1 MRLILIGPPGA
12 GKGTQAQRL
21 VERLGVPHL
30 STGEMLRL
38 AISQGTPVGMYAKKF
53 IEAGQ
58 LVGDDTMVELVG
70 QRLDQEDCTSGC
82 LLDGFPRTVV
92 QAEKLD
98 EYLRQHGAPLDG
110 VIEMKVDEEELVRRM
125 IARGRSDDQPEV
137 IRERMATYQRQTAP
151 VSDYYRQRGLL
162 ESIDAMGTV
171 DEVSARISAALERL
185 KKRNG

>member
-21 VERLGVPHL
+21 IERLKVPHL
-30 STGEMLRL
+30 STGEMLRQ
-38 AISQGTPVGMYAKKF
+38 AIAQGTPVGSYAKKF
-53 IEAGQ
+53 IDAGQ

-70 QRLDQEDCTSGC
+70 QRLKEPDCAEGC

-98 EYLRQHGAPLDG
+98 EYLRQQNAPLDG
-110 VIEMKVDEEELVRRM
+110 VIEMQADEEELVRRM
-125 IARGRSDDQPEV
+125 IARGRSDDKPDV
-137 IRERMATYQRQTAP
+137 IRERMAAYQRQTAP

-162 ESIDAMGTV
+162 ETIDALGTI
-171 DEVSARISAALERL
+171 DEVSARMFAALERI
-185 KKRNG
+185 KNCRG

>member
-21 VERLGVPHL
+21 VEQLGVPHL
-30 STGEMLRL
+30 STGEMLRQ

-53 IEAGQ
+53 IDAGQ

-70 QRLDQEDCTSGC
+70 QRLDQDDCASGC

-125 IARGRSDDQPEV
+125 IARGRSDDKPEV

-151 VSDYYRQRGLL
+151 VSDYYRKRGLL

-185 KKRNG
+185 QKRNG